1 MAAALAGHHELIIL
15 DVMLP
20 GGSGFE
26 LLKAL
31 RHESAVPVLLLTA
44 RGEAVDRIL
53 GLEIGADDYLAK
65 PFDPRELVARIRA
78 VLRRTREA
86 ASGAS
91 AHRSRR
97 SPAASAISS
106 CRSAPAPSP
115 APAQPVDLTSVEF
128 NVLELLLRNAGSVVT
143 REQIAEVALG
153 RPLNSF
159 DRSVDVHVSRLRK
172 KLGGFP
178 GTDDLI
184 RPIRGIGYFFSAA
197 ATPEKSQGM
206 NRRLFWKIFLPFWVA
221 QALLLGVLYMRL
233 HYRLHAENPWWVQP
247 ERRLVPTL
255 ADLAAQR
262 YEEAGQPALARPCST
277 SRPCRIAPNYWLL
290 DSDGPR
296 VERPPAARRD
306 HRLRPARVAA

>member
-1 MAAALAGHHELIIL
+1 MNPVNQLLIIDDDRALVNLLKRFLEAENFHVDAAYDHDSGLTSALTGNHELIIL

-31 RHESAVPVLLLTA
+31 RRQSTVPVLLLTA

-78 VLRRTREA
+78 VLRRTRET
-86 ASGAS
+86 ASGAARGDHDELLKVGDIELS
-91 AHRSRR
+91 LGSRNVTCGGQ
-97 SPAASAISS
+97 A
-106 CRSAPAPSP
+106 
-115 APAQPVDLTSVEF
+115 VELTSVEF
-128 NVLELLLRNAGSVVT
+128 NVLELLLRNAGNVVT

-153 RPLNSF
+153 RPLNAF

-184 RPIRGIGYFFSAA
+184 RPIRGIGYFLAA
-197 ATPEKSQGM
+197 VTPEKS
-206 NRRLFWKIFLPFWVA
+206 RA
-221 QALLLGVLYMRL
+221 
-233 HYRLHAENPWWVQP
+233 
-247 ERRLVPTL
+247 
-255 ADLAAQR
+255 
-262 YEEAGQPALARPCST
+262 
-277 SRPCRIAPNYWLL
+277 
-290 DSDGPR
+290 
-296 VERPPAARRD
+296 
-306 HRLRPARVAA
+306 

>member
-1 MAAALAGHHELIIL
+1 MRPVNHLLIIDDDHALVNLLKRFLEAEGFQTDAAYDHDTGLAAAIAGHHELIIL

-31 RHESAVPVLLLTA
+31 RHQSAVPVLLLTA

-86 ASGAS
+86 ASGTT
-91 AHRSRR
+91 RSDHDEVLKVGDIELSLGTRNVT
-97 SPAASAISS
+97 
-106 CRSAPAPSP
+106 CGGK
-115 APAQPVDLTSVEF
+115 PVELTSVEF
-128 NVLELLLRNAGSVVT
+128 NVLELLLRNAGNVVT

-172 KLGGFP
+172 KLGSLP
-178 GTDDLI
+178 GNDDLI
-184 RPIRGIGYFFSAA
+184 RPIRGIGYFLAA
-197 ATPEKSQGM
+197 ATPEKS
-206 NRRLFWKIFLPFWVA
+206 RA
-221 QALLLGVLYMRL
+221 
-233 HYRLHAENPWWVQP
+233 
-247 ERRLVPTL
+247 
-255 ADLAAQR
+255 
-262 YEEAGQPALARPCST
+262 
-277 SRPCRIAPNYWLL
+277 
-290 DSDGPR
+290 
-296 VERPPAARRD
+296 
-306 HRLRPARVAA
+306 

>member
-1 MAAALAGHHELIIL
+1 MNPVNQLLIIDDDHALVNLLKRFLEAEDFHVDAAYDHDTGLAAALANTHELIIL

-31 RHESAVPVLLLTA
+31 RHQSTVPVLLLTA

-86 ASGAS
+86 AAGTG
-91 AHRSRR
+91 RSDHDEVLKVGEIELSLGSRNV
-97 SPAASAISS
+97 S
-106 CRSAPAPSP
+106 CGGK
-115 APAQPVDLTSVEF
+115 PVELTSVEF

-153 RPLNSF
+153 RPLNAF

-178 GTDDLI
+178 GTEDLI
-184 RPIRGIGYFFSAA
+184 RPIRGIGYFLSA
-197 ATPEKSQGM
+197 ATPEKS
-206 NRRLFWKIFLPFWVA
+206 RA
-221 QALLLGVLYMRL
+221 
-233 HYRLHAENPWWVQP
+233 
-247 ERRLVPTL
+247 
-255 ADLAAQR
+255 
-262 YEEAGQPALARPCST
+262 
-277 SRPCRIAPNYWLL
+277 
-290 DSDGPR
+290 
-296 VERPPAARRD
+296 
-306 HRLRPARVAA
+306 